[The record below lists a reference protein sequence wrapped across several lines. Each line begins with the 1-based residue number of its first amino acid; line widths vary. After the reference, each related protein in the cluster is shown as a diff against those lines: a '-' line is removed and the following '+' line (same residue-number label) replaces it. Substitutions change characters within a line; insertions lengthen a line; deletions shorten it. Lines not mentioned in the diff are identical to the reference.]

1 MQCRRYRSG
10 IAESSRRQKS
20 REDSAATQPY
30 QMPGCVRFDSAGLR
44 LPVTSTATLNRQL
57 APAILKAAKDLP
69 SLNRPCNSARFD
81 APGCRVN
88 AEGNF
93 QTRAQKI
100 ETGNPDTRRKRRKRR
115 KEHGVRTKADAAAAS
130 KGHRP

>member
-20 REDSAATQPY
+20 REDSAATQPN

-44 LPVTSTATLNRQL
+44 LPVPSTATLNRQL
-57 APAILKAAKDLP
+57 KAAKDLL